1 MTSKRQYIVY
11 PNRSFQRENHAANL
25 NLKGRVNFPSSSCNS
40 ENNISF
46 RKPENGEVTRNWILS
61 MHKNATKVS
70 EVEISILPSL
80 HKSLTDSKGSLISSI
95 IEECGKVHIHFP
107 CTRLGHQKVI
117 IRGPAENVEKAK
129 KKLLQLAEVQADSY
143 SVTVPVKSK
152 YHQFLMSENGGNLQK
167 ICENIGAYIIFPT
180 FKNKDQESVTI
191 IGTEEAVKVVQ
202 REVEVLLKDL
212 ENVVEDSILINP
224 KFHNYFVMQRGQ
236 LLQKIIKEYGGVFI
250 TFSYAGK
257 ESTKVTIK
265 GAKACVEAAK
275 KHIQEIF
282 KPLGS
287 QVRTRCVVPPKFHP
301 FIMGPICSRIQQIT
315 RDCKVQIKFPDAE
328 KPSTNTRPELQDTR
342 KEKGEKN
349 TKGPA
354 STSPKKSDIMS
365 ISEKVEN
372 CKTATQTLESLV
384 PVTAEVQV
392 PFHLHPYIIGHK
404 GSGLQKLI
412 KEFEVHIQVSQ
423 PGGNFH
429 IISIMGL
436 EANVEQAK
444 MKLQKQVKALQMEID
459 DQTLR
464 NFRQTFSLDP
474 KYHSK
479 IFDNKGV
486 LISQICTQYDVTV
499 RFPEK
504 GSNPKQ
510 DQITIS
516 GSKDNILGVRDA
528 IMNMLRKIEKTV
540 SKEIPL
546 NHHVCA
552 NIIGFGGKSIHEIM
566 EQFQVDIRVPSKVT
580 CTNSSI
586 IVSGSSCNVQDA
598 IDYILTLEK
607 HFLSVGK
614 NEPPLE
620 HLKHGG
626 TGHIAAKTSKNF
638 RKRNVLRNA
647 KSTSRPPRVDNSE
660 DFPKIKHQVSPKPHP
675 WRP

>member
-11 PNRSFQRENHAANL
+11 PNRSFQRENRAANL
-25 NLKGRVNFPSSSCNS
+25 NLRGRVNFPSSSCNS
-40 ENNISF
+40 EKNITF
-46 RKPENGEVTRNWILS
+46 RKPENREVTRNWILS
-61 MHKNATKVS
+61 MHKNAAKVS
-70 EVEISILPSL
+70 EVEISIPPSL
-80 HKSLTDSKGSLISSI
+80 HKSLTDSKESLISSI
-95 IEECGKVHIHFP
+95 MEECGKVHIHFP
-107 CTRLGHQKVI
+107 STQLGLQKVI
-117 IRGPAENVEKAK
+117 MRGPAENVEKAK
-129 KKLLQLAEVQADSY
+129 KKFLQLAEEQTKSY
-143 SVTVPVKSK
+143 SVAVPVKSK
-152 YHQFLMSENGGNLQK
+152 YHQFLTSENGGNLHK
-167 ICENIGAYIIFPT
+167 ICEKTGTRIIFPT
-180 FKNKDQESVTI
+180 FKNKNQESVTI
-191 IGTEEAVKVVQ
+191 IGTEEAVKDVQ

-250 TFSYAGK
+250 NFSYAGK

-282 KPLGS
+282 KPLDS
-287 QVRTRCVVPPKFHP
+287 QDTTRCVVPPKFHP
-301 FIMGPICSRIQQIT
+301 FIMGPICSRTQQIT
-315 RDCKVQIKFPDAE
+315 RDFKVQIKIPDAE
-328 KPSTNTRPELQDTR
+328 KPTTNTRLELQDTG

-354 STSPKKSDIMS
+354 STSQKKGDTTSG
-365 ISEKVEN
+365 KAEN
-372 CKTATQTLESLV
+372 CKTATQALESLV

-404 GSGLQKLI
+404 GSGLRKLI
-412 KEFEVHIQVSQ
+412 KEFQVHIQVVQ

-429 IISIMGL
+429 IIFITGM
-436 EANVEQAK
+436 EPNVEQAK

-464 NFRQTFSLDP
+464 NFRQTFSLHP

-479 IFDNKGV
+479 IFGNKGM
-486 LISQICTQYDVTV
+486 LISQICTDYDVTV
-499 RFPEK
+499 HHPKK
-504 GSNPKQ
+504 GSNPIQ

-516 GSKDNILGVRDA
+516 GSKDNILGARDA
-528 IMNMLRKIEKTV
+528 IMKMLHKIEKTV

-552 NIIGFGGKSIHEIM
+552 NIIGFGGKSIHKIM

-580 CTNSSI
+580 RTNSTI
-586 IVSGSSCNVQDA
+586 IVSGSPCNVQDA
-598 IDYILTLEK
+598 INYILTLEK

-614 NEPPLE
+614 YEPPLE
-620 HLKHGG
+620 HVKHGG
-626 TGHIAAKTSKNF
+626 TGHIAAETSKTF
-638 RKRNVLRNA
+638 QKRNALRNA
-647 KSTSRPPRVDNSE
+647 KSTSHPPRVDNSE
-660 DFPKIKHQVSPKPHP
+660 DFPKMKHQVPPKPHP

>member
-11 PNRSFQRENHAANL
+11 PNRSFQRESRAANL
-25 NLKGRVNFPSSSCNS
+25 NLRGRVNFPSSSCNS
-40 ENNISF
+40 ENNITF
-46 RKPENGEVTRNWILS
+46 RKPENREVTRNWILA
-61 MHKNATKVS
+61 MHKNAAKVS
-70 EVEISILPSL
+70 EEEISIPPSL
-80 HKSLTDSKGSLISSI
+80 HKSLIDSKESLISSI
-95 IEECGKVHIHFP
+95 MEECGKVHIHFP
-107 CTRLGHQKVI
+107 STKLGLQKVI
-117 IRGPAENVEKAK
+117 IRGPAENVEKTK
-129 KKLLQLAEVQADSY
+129 KKLLQLAEEQAKNY

-152 YHQFLMSENGGNLQK
+152 YHQFLMSENGGNLHK
-167 ICENIGAYIIFPT
+167 VCEKTGARIIFPT

-191 IGTEEAVKVVQ
+191 IGTEEAVKNVQ
-202 REVEVLLKDL
+202 RELEVLLKDL

-250 TFSYAGK
+250 NFSYAGK

-287 QVRTRCVVPPKFHP
+287 QVTRRCVVPPKFHP
-301 FIMGPICSRIQQIT
+301 FIMGPVCSRIQQIA
-315 RDCKVQIKFPDAE
+315 RDCKVQSKFPDAE
-328 KPSTNTRPELQDTR
+328 KPTTNTHPELQDTG
-342 KEKGEKN
+342 KEKEEKN
-349 TKGPA
+349 TKEPA
-354 STSPKKSDIMS
+354 STSQKQGNTMP
-365 ISEKVEN
+365 ISGKAEN
-372 CKTATQTLESLV
+372 CKTATQTLEPLV

-404 GSGLQKLI
+404 GSGLRKLI

-444 MKLQKQVKALQMEID
+444 MKLQKLVKALQMEVD

-464 NFRQTFSLDP
+464 NFRQTFSLDS
-474 KYHSK
+474 KNHSK
-479 IFDNKGV
+479 IFGNKGIF
-486 LISQICTQYDVTV
+486 ISQICTEYDVTV
-499 RFPEK
+499 HFPKK
-504 GSNPKQ
+504 GSNPIQ

-516 GSKDNILGVRDA
+516 GSKDNILRARDA
-528 IMNMLRKIEKTV
+528 IMKILRKIEKTV

-552 NIIGFGGKSIHEIM
+552 NIIGFGGKSVNQIM
-566 EQFQVDIRVPSKVT
+566 EQFQVDIRVPSRVT
-580 CTNSSI
+580 CNNSSI
-586 IVSGSSCNVQDA
+586 IVSGSSSNVQDA

-607 HFLSVGK
+607 QFLSVGK
-614 NEPPLE
+614 DEPPLE
-620 HLKHGG
+620 HAKHGG
-626 TGHIAAKTSKNF
+626 TGHMAAKTSKSF
-638 RKRNVLRNA
+638 RKRNALRNA
-647 KSTSRPPRVDNSE
+647 KSTSHPPRVDNSE
-660 DFPKIKHQVSPKPHP
+660 DFPKMKHQVSPKPHP